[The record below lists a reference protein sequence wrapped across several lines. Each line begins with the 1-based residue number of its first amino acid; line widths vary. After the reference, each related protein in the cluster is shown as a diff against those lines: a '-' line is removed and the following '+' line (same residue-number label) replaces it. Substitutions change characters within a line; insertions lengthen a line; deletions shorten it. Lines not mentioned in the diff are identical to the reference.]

1 MKSKLLSS
9 LHFIDLYTLISP
21 HNHLCGVHSFAN
33 FEVVSQL
40 RHEIVM
46 RLEKKVK
53 VHRSLDFTGQHMVIS
68 SKMILPFGNMMNV

>member
-21 HNHLCGVHSFAN
+21 HNHLYGVHSFAN

-40 RHEIVM
+40 RHEIIM
-46 RLEKKVK
+46 HPGKKAK
-53 VHRSLDFTGQHMVIS
+53 VNGSLDFTGQHMVIS
-68 SKMILPFGNMMNV
+68 SKMVLLFGKMMNV